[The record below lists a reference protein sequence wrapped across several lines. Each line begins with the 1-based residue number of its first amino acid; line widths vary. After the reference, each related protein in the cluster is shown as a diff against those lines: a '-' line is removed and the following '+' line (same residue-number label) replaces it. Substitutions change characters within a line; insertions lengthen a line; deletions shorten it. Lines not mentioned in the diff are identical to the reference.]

1 MVKRGLGRGL
11 GALLPPTEEK
21 EVIAGEVTSVAIDRI
36 IAGRHQPRRDFDAGK
51 LEELA
56 LSIKSH
62 GVIQPIVIKPVGDDR
77 YELIAGERRW
87 RASKLAGLKE
97 IPAIIKDLDARETA
111 EIALIEN
118 LQREDLNPLEEA
130 EAYQALINEHNL
142 TQEEIAHRVGK
153 SRPVIA
159 NALRLLQLPEE
170 IQEML
175 RKNEISSGHARI
187 ILSLKDREQQIMLA
201 KKVKEEGL
209 AVREAEIIA
218 KKMQAQVEALQI
230 PQKKQVKY
238 EKVNLEV
245 KQLEDRLQHILS
257 TKVKLNHGKNKGKI
271 EIYYF
276 GTEDLERII
285 AVLTRENVSRE
296 TL

>member
-11 GALLPPTEEK
+11 GALLPPNDEK

-36 IAGRHQPRRDFDAGK
+36 VAGRHQPRRDFDAGK

-56 LSIKSH
+56 RSIKSH

-97 IPAIIKDLDARETA
+97 IPAIIKELDARETA

-130 EAYQALINEHNL
+130 EAYQALINKHNL

-175 RKNEISSGHARI
+175 RKNEISPGHARI
-187 ILSLKDREQQIMLA
+187 ILSLKDREQQLMLA
-201 KKVKEEGL
+201 RKVKEEGL
-209 AVREAEIIA
+209 AVRETELIA
-218 KKMQAQVEALQI
+218 KKMLATI
-230 PQKKQVKY
+230 DHPPKKETKN

-257 TKVKLNHGKNKGKI
+257 TKVKLTCGKNKGKI

-276 GTEDLERII
+276 GAEDLERII
-285 AVLTRENVSRE
+285 TVLTRENVSRE
-296 TL
+296 TF

>member
-11 GALLPPTEEK
+11 EALLPAIEEN
-21 EVIAGEVTSVAIDRI
+21 EVLTGEVTRVAVDRI
-36 IAGRHQPRRDFDAGK
+36 VAGRHQPRRDFDATK

-56 LSIKSH
+56 QSIKSH
-62 GVIQPIVIKPVGDDR
+62 GVIQPIVVKPIGDER
-77 YELIAGERRW
+77 YELIAGERRL
-87 RASKLAGLKE
+87 RACKIAGLRE

-118 LQREDLNPLEEA
+118 LQREDLNPMEEA

-142 TQEEIAHRVGK
+142 TQEEIARRVGK

-159 NALRLLQLPEE
+159 NALRLFQLPEE

-175 RKNEISSGHARI
+175 RKSEISTGHARI
-187 ILSLKDREQQIMLA
+187 ILSLKDREQQLMLA
-201 KKVKEEGL
+201 RKIKEEGL
-209 AVREAEIIA
+209 AVRETEIIA
-218 KKMQAQVEALQI
+218 KKLQASIDQ
-230 PQKKQVKY
+230 PTKKERKN
-238 EKVNLEV
+238 EKVDLEV

-257 TKVKLNHGKNKGKI
+257 TKVKLSHGKNKGKI

-285 AVLTRENVSRE
+285 AVLTRNNVSRE
-296 TL
+296 TF